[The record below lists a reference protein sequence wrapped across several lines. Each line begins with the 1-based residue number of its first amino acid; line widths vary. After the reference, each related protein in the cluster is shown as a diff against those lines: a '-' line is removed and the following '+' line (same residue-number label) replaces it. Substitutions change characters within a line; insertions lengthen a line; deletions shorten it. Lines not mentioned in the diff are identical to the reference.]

1 MGNYN
6 NHNSINYSRV
16 INLFHIE
23 KSLWLIYNHI
33 FIFYNIGFIMEE
45 YMKNNCMIVGIAIGV
60 LAGVLFTRINFTTL
74 ITLALGIWIGY
85 FLSNKK

>member
-1 MGNYN
+1 
-6 NHNSINYSRV
+6 
-16 INLFHIE
+16 
-23 KSLWLIYNHI
+23 
-33 FIFYNIGFIMEE
+33 
-45 YMKNNCMIVGIAIGV
+45 MKNNCMIVGIAIGV